1 MPSLTAKFDRL
12 AGLDDGSRTA
22 LWLGRI
28 AFAFLAIMAAAA
40 PHSIAATQIAWGC
53 GTLATLARFLV
64 TRQRPRIRFLDIAF
78 FAYFGWS
85 VLSGVFSY
93 EPLVSLDQLRGV
105 ALFLVFYFAIWNLR
119 NVRAAYFLAVLM
131 VVSCTVNLVWT
142 PVERFLGR
150 GVEVQGLAPDG
161 PLAKALLYDGDTL
174 LRADGQKLHS
184 PQDLLTELQGR
195 ESVRVLF
202 YRPDFEYA
210 VTVRSADLLPGSS
223 PEQQLGFTSWE
234 KSHNWRSQGFYNHYV
249 TYAEMLQLVA
259 ALIFGL
265 IVANLG
271 RRRKDEEQ
279 RISSFAGL
287 GNLFTST
294 PFLAAALG
302 LACLALLFTV
312 TRASQ
317 LGFMV
322 AALVIVLL
330 SAKKKLLIAGLVVA
344 VPIIFGGLLFLHE
357 SRDVGFFD
365 SKDDSTKYREM
376 MWRDGYRILTESP
389 RHLLVGVGM
398 NSVQKHW
405 QEWGMFDKGWQPL
418 GHFHSTP
425 VQLAVERGIPTL
437 ILWLAILFCF
447 ARLFWSGLRDAR
459 TGDRRRF
466 ALLLGAS
473 GALCGFTTSGLV
485 HWNLGDAEV
494 AMVFFLIM
502 ALGVSVARR
511 SDDTVTL
518 EDREF
523 SR

>member
-1 MPSLTAKFDRL
+1 MPSFIAKFDRL
-12 AGLDDGSRTA
+12 AGLDDSSRNA
-22 LWLGRI
+22 RMLGRI
-28 AFAFLAIMAAAA
+28 AFAFLAVMVAAA

-53 GTLATLARFLV
+53 GTLATFARFLV
-64 TRQRPRIRFLDIAF
+64 TKEKPRIRVLDIAF
-78 FAYFGWS
+78 IAYFGWS

-105 ALFLVFYFAIWNLR
+105 ALFLVFYFAVWNLR
-119 NVRAAYFLAVLM
+119 NIKAAYFLAILM

-150 GVEVQGLAPDG
+150 GVEVQGIAPDG

-174 LRADGQKLHS
+174 LRADGKKLHS
-184 PQDLLTELQGR
+184 PQDLLAVLQEK

-202 YRPDFEYA
+202 YRPDFEYV
-210 VTVRSADLLPGSS
+210 VTVRSADLLPGTS
-223 PEQQLGFTSWE
+223 PEQQLGFASWE
-234 KSHNWRSQGFYNHYV
+234 KSDNWRSQGFYNHYV

-271 RRRKDEEQ
+271 PRRETETRRDSHLS
-279 RISSFAGL
+279 RIGNFFSS
-287 GNLFTST
+287 TT
-294 PFLAAALG
+294 FLAAALG

-330 SAKKKLLIAGLVVA
+330 SAKKKLILAGLVIA
-344 VPIIFGGLLFLHE
+344 VPVIFGGLLFLHE

-437 ILWLAILFCF
+437 ILWLAILFFF
-447 ARLFWSGLRDAR
+447 ARRFWSGLKGAR
-459 TGDRRRF
+459 KGDRRRF
-466 ALLLGAS
+466 GLLLGAS

-502 ALGVSVARR
+502 ALGVSAARR
-511 SDDTVTL
+511 SDEDTAYGL
-518 EDREF
+518 
-523 SR
+523 

>member
-1 MPSLTAKFDRL
+1 MPSFTAKFDRL
-12 AGLDDGSRTA
+12 AGLDDSSRTA

-28 AFAFLAIMAAAA
+28 AFFFLAVMAAAA

-53 GTLATLARFLV
+53 GTLATVARFLV
-64 TRQRPRIRFLDIAF
+64 RKERPRIRVLDIAF
-78 FAYFGWS
+78 IAYFGWS
-85 VLSGVFSY
+85 VLSGVLSY

-119 NVRAAYFLAVLM
+119 NVKAAYFLAVLM
-131 VVSCTVNLVWT
+131 IVSCTVNLVWT
-142 PVERFLGR
+142 PVERYLGR
-150 GVEVQGLAPDG
+150 GVEVQGLVPDG
-161 PLAKALLYDGDTL
+161 PLAKALLWDGDTL
-174 LRADGQKLHS
+174 LRADGKKLHS
-184 PQDLLTELQGR
+184 PEDLLAALQQH
-195 ESVRVLF
+195 ENVRVLF
-202 YRPDFEYA
+202 YRPDFEYE
-210 VTVRSADLLPGSS
+210 VTVKRADLLAGDSS
-223 PEQQLGFTSWE
+223 EQRLGFTSWE
-234 KSHNWRSQGFYNHYV
+234 KSHNWRSQGFYNHYA

-271 RRRKDEEQ
+271 RRKEEVKQ
-279 RISSFAGL
+279 QNSPFARFA
-287 GNLFTST
+287 NFFAST

-344 VPIIFGGLLFLHE
+344 VPIVFGGLLFLHE

-365 SKDDSTKYREM
+365 AKDDSTKYREM
-376 MWRDGYRILTESP
+376 MWRDGYRLLTESP

-437 ILWLAILFCF
+437 LIWLLILFCF
-447 ARLFWSGLRDAR
+447 AKLFWRGSRNAR
-459 TGDRRRF
+459 RAGDRRRF
-466 ALLLGAS
+466 GILLGAS

-502 ALGVSVARR
+502 ALGVSAADRP
-511 SDDTVTL
+511 DDAIANEVTA
-518 EDREF
+518 
-523 SR
+523 SA

>member
-1 MPSLTAKFDRL
+1 MPSFTAKFDRL
-12 AGLDDGSRTA
+12 AGLDNDSRNA
-22 LWLGRI
+22 LLLGRI
-28 AFAFLAIMAAAA
+28 AFVFLAVMIAAA

-53 GTLATLARFLV
+53 GMLATVARFFV
-64 TRQRPRIRFLDIAF
+64 TKKRPRITFLDIAF
-78 FAYFGWS
+78 IAYFGWS
-85 VLSGVFSY
+85 IVSGVFSY

-119 NVRAAYFLAVLM
+119 NIRAAYFLAVLM

-174 LRADGQKLHS
+174 LRADGKKLHS
-184 PQDLLTELQGR
+184 PQDLLAALEQR

-210 VTVRSADLLPGSS
+210 VTVKSADLLPGST
-223 PEQQLGFTSWE
+223 PEQRLGFASWE

-271 RRRKDEEQ
+271 RRRDEKKQ
-279 RISSFAGL
+279 QSSAAVRL
-287 GNLFTST
+287 GNFFAST
-294 PFLAAALG
+294 LFLATALG

-322 AALVIVLL
+322 AAFVIVLL
-330 SAKKKLLIAGLVVA
+330 SAKKKLLIAGLVIA
-344 VPIIFGGLLFLHE
+344 LPIIFGGLLFLNE
-357 SRDVGFFD
+357 SRNVGFFD
-365 SKDDSTKYREM
+365 AKDDSTKYREM

-425 VQLAVERGIPTL
+425 VQLAVERGIPVL
-437 ILWLAILFCF
+437 ILWLVILLCF
-447 ARLFWSGLRDAR
+447 ARRFWRGLRHTR
-459 TGDRRRF
+459 NGDRRRF
-466 ALLLGAS
+466 GLLLGAS

-502 ALGVSVARR
+502 ALGASAAKL
-511 SDDTVTL
+511 SDDPAAAET
-518 EDREF
+518 E
-523 SR
+523 